1 LPIHKLK
8 IDQSFVRDIPE
19 DRNDMAIADAIIA
32 MGRSLG
38 LTVIAEGVETEAQ
51 ADFLKQAGCQE
62 GQGYLFSRPVTAE
75 AVAALIVGQPG

>member
-1 LPIHKLK
+1 
-8 IDQSFVRDIPE
+8 
-19 DRNDMAIADAIIA
+19 MAIADAIIA